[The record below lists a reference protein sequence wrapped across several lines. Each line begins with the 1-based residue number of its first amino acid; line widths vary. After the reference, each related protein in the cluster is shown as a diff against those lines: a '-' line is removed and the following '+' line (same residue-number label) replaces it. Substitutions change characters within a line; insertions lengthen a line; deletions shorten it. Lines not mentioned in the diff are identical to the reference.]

1 MLCSIENVS
10 QIDQSQIKL
19 LVTDG
24 DADRVV
30 YFFKNEAG
38 VFQLMD
44 GDKIATLIA
53 GYFKELLTESG
64 LDLSLGLVQTAY
76 ANGSSTKYI
85 TEKLVGSYSE
95 HDTPKMVIE
104 IKKDLSKK
112 VAIFQNVPVACVP
125 TGVKHLH
132 HKAQDYDIGVYFEA
146 NGHGTVTFSDKAHSK
161 IRENASNNPD
171 PKSAGSKLEQ
181 LMNVIN
187 ETVGDAI
194 SDMLL
199 VESILHVKG
208 WSVQDWSK
216 AYTDLPNRLMK
227 V

>member
-1 MLCSIENVS
+1 M
-10 QIDQSQIKL
+10 
-19 LVTDG
+19 
-24 DADRVV
+24 
-30 YFFKNEAG
+30 
-38 VFQLMD
+38 
-44 GDKIATLIA
+44 
-53 GYFKELLTESG
+53 
-64 LDLSLGLVQTAY
+64 
-76 ANGSSTKYI
+76 
-85 TEKLVGSYSE
+85 
-95 HDTPKMVIE
+95 
-104 IKKDLSKK
+104 
-112 VAIFQNVPVACVP
+112 ACVP

-146 NGHGTVTFSDKAHSK
+146 NGHGTVTFSEKAHSK
-161 IRENASNNPD
+161 IHENASNNPD

-227 V
+227 VLKGSCITPLQSRMNAKFLQHRFWQCHENGLIKTIQTIPPQPIGECQVSFPLLRIRINQDKP